1 MIHTGP
7 VPDQQPLVSVV
18 VATYRNAAYIAE
30 CLEGILM
37 QRTDFPVE
45 ILVGEDESSD
55 GTREICQRYATAHPD
70 RIRLFL
76 RSRKDVIHING
87 KATGRANLLGLFHE
101 ARGRYVAWC
110 DGDDKWTDPL
120 KLSKQVAYLEARP
133 GHALCF
139 HRCHYLKG
147 ATLEPMKLPE
157 GVDLQDVRFKD
168 LLDHGNFIASGSMFF
183 RNVLRPLPPWLS
195 RATFADFSINLLLT
209 RHGKLGC
216 VEEYMSAYRISA
228 GALWSQVS
236 ADGQDRGH
244 LLFLKVI
251 APHLQGPAE
260 RSALRRRRRLLLD
273 RMAQRRWA
281 GSPWKR
287 WIGKWYLRA
296 TQA

>member
-1 MIHTGP
+1 MPGP
-7 VPDQQPLVSVV
+7 GLIADNHPLVSVV
-18 VATYRNAAYIAE
+18 VPTYQHAAYIAE

-45 ILVGEDESSD
+45 ILLGEDDSSD
-55 GTREICQRYATAHPD
+55 GTRAICQHYATMHPG

-87 KATGRANLLGLFHE
+87 TATGRANLLGLFRE

-120 KLSKQVAYLEARP
+120 KLSKQLAYLEARP

-147 ATLEPMKLPE
+147 DKLEPMKLPE
-157 GVDLQDVRFKD
+157 GVELQDVRFTD
-168 LLDHGNFIASGSMFF
+168 LLDHGNFIASGSMLF
-183 RNVLRPLPPWLS
+183 RNVLQPLPAWLA
-195 RATFADFSINLLLT
+195 RATFADYGINLLLS
-209 RHGKLGC
+209 RQGKLGC
-216 VEEYMSAYRISA
+216 LEEYLSAYRITG

-236 ADGQDRGH
+236 LDAQDRGH

-251 APHLQGPAE
+251 APQLVGPAE
-260 RSALRRRRRLLLD
+260 RSAWKRRRGRLLD

-281 GSPWKR
+281 GSAWKR
-287 WIGKWYLRA
+287 RIGNWYLRA
-296 TQA
+296 TQG